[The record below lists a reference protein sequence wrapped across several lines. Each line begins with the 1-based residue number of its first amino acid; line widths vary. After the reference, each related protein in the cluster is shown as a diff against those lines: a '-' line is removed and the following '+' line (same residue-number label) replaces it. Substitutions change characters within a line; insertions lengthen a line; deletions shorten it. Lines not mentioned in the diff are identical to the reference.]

1 MTKNSLKRN
10 VGLIALVLYGVG
22 DILGA
27 GVYGLI
33 GKAAGQMGNG
43 IWLAFLVSMF
53 AAGLTGLTYA
63 SLGSRYAKAG
73 GASFIT
79 FKAFGHPFLAYLIG
93 MCAFASG
100 LTSMATASKV
110 FAGYFHGLFETIPT
124 PLIVFVFA
132 MILATIVFIG
142 IRESLIFNAICTVIE
157 ASGLLFILAVGMPY
171 WGDVNYL
178 NFQSPSNPT
187 GDFTMSLVLTGAV
200 LTFYSFI
207 GFEDIINVA
216 EEVKDPQK
224 NLPRGIVGAVLISSL
239 IYMGISITA
248 VSVVPPQ
255 LLAESSQPLVEVVKK
270 AAPWFP
276 PSAFSIIAMFAVAN
290 TAMLNFIMGSR
301 LIYGMSNQGLLP
313 KVLSH
318 VHGKT
323 QTPHYSIF
331 AILIIFLILAFTG
344 DVSSL
349 AKATSIL
356 LLICFIVVNLS
367 LIRLKKT
374 DPVPGAFEIP
384 SIIPYAG
391 AGVCFLMLCRA
402 QQSEIITA
410 GILIAVIVTV
420 YFFVKPSKQ
429 AIEHFEEDV

>member
-1 MTKNSLKRN
+1 MTTNSLKRN
-10 VGLIALVLYGVG
+10 IGLIALILFGVG

-43 IWLAFLVSMF
+43 VWLAFLISMC

-79 FKAFGHPFLAYLIG
+79 FKAFRKPFFAYLIG

-110 FAGYFHGLFETIPT
+110 FAGYFHGVFESIPMT
-124 PLIVFVFA
+124 LIVIVFA
-132 MILATIVFIG
+132 LTLASIVFIG

-157 ASGLLFILAVGMPY
+157 ASGLIFILIVGLPY

-178 NFQSPSNPT
+178 DFQSPTNPA
-187 GDFTMSLVLTGAV
+187 GDFTFSLLLTGAV

-207 GFEDIINVA
+207 GFEDVINVS
-216 EEVKDPQK
+216 EEVKEPQK
-224 NLPRGIVGAVLISSL
+224 NLPRGIIGAVVISSL

-248 VSVVPPQ
+248 VSVISPN
-255 LLAESSQPLVEVVKK
+255 LLASSPQPLVEVVKK

-276 PSAFSIIAMFAVAN
+276 SSAFSIIAMFAVTN

-301 LIYGMSNQGLLP
+301 LIYGMSKQGLLP
-313 KVLSH
+313 NLLSR

-323 QTPHYSIF
+323 QTPHNS
-331 AILIIFLILAFTG
+331 ILIILLIFLVLALTG

-349 AKATSIL
+349 AKATSVL
-356 LLICFIVVNLS
+356 LLICFITVNLS

-374 DPVPGAFEIP
+374 EPAKGSFEVPTFVPYLGAL
-384 SIIPYAG
+384 
-391 AGVCFLMLCRA
+391 VCFVMLTQA
-402 QQSEIITA
+402 QRSELITA
-410 GILIAVIVTV
+410 GSLILLIIGL
-420 YFFVKPSKQ
+420 YILVKPSKD
-429 AIEHFEEDV
+429 AIERFEE